1 MAHHARSNS
10 LPSKS
15 HPTVEDFEGHLIRL
29 KSSAE
34 ATSSSASSVCTNLDS
49 LNNLHESIN
58 NLIQLPSM
66 KQAFVLKQGKSWA
79 LELLDGSMRLLDC
92 CGIAK
97 DITAIVKESVQ
108 ELKSCLRRSRGEAV
122 MAHDIDA
129 YMSSRREVYKRIKKC
144 IKNMKSSKQFSP
156 NAILDMDQ
164 DLKTITGTLKEA
176 EAIGFSI
183 LKSVMMLLSGE
194 KASSKPRR
202 WSLVPRRIHSA
213 MDQENGV
220 HNLSILNIHKRPKG
234 IDAVAVP
241 ALLKQLK
248 ASEMAIQEIEEG
260 LESFFRNLVQERVS
274 LLNTKP
280 LLACAHFLYFYN
292 IHRVVYFC

>member
-49 LNNLHESIN
+49 LNNLHESTN
-58 NLIQLPSM
+58 DLIQLPSM
-66 KQAFVLKQGKSWA
+66 KQAFVLEQGKSWA

-108 ELKSCLRRSRGEAV
+108 ELESSLRRSRCEAV

-129 YMSSRREVYKRIKKC
+129 YKSSRREVYKRIKKC

-156 NAILDMDQ
+156 NAVLDMDQ
-164 DLKTITGTLKEA
+164 DLKTITVTLKAA
-176 EAIGFSI
+176 EAIGFCDDAH
-183 LKSVMMLLSGE
+183 VWE
-194 KASSKPRR
+194 KASSKPRS
-202 WSLVPRRIHSA
+202 WSLVPKLTLSRRTHSA
-213 MDQENGV
+213 LDQENEV
-220 HNLSILNIHKRPKG
+220 HNFSILNFHKSLKG

-241 ALLKQLK
+241 DLLKQLK

-274 LLNTKP
+274 FLN
-280 LLACAHFLYFYN
+280 AISH
-292 IHRVVYFC
+292 

>member
-1 MAHHARSNS
+1 MAYHARSNS

-15 HPTVEDFEGHLIRL
+15 HPTVEDFEDHLIRL

-66 KQAFVLKQGKSWA
+66 KQAFVLEQGRSWA

-108 ELKSCLRRSRGEAV
+108 ELESSLRTSRGEAV

-156 NAILDMDQ
+156 NAILDTDQ
-164 DLKTITGTLKEA
+164 DLKTITGTLKESK
-176 EAIGFSI
+176 AIGFSI

-194 KASSKPRR
+194 KANSKPRS
-202 WSLVPRRIHSA
+202 WSLVPKLTLSRRIHSA
-213 MDQENGV
+213 MDQENEV
-220 HNLSILNIHKRPKG
+220 HDFSVLNNHKSLKG

-241 ALLKQLK
+241 DLLKQLK

-260 LESFFRNLVQERVS
+260 LESFFSNLVQERVS
-274 LLNTKP
+274 LLNA
-280 LLACAHFLYFYN
+280 LRH
-292 IHRVVYFC
+292 